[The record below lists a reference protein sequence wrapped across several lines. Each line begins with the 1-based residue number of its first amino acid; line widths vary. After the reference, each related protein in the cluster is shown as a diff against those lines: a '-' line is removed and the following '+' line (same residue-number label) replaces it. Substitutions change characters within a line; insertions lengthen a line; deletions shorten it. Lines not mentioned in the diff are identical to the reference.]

1 MAGLRSLVLVVMLV
15 IMVVVLAGCASSA
28 GKGEG
33 EGSSSDTLANAGSS
47 GSASSVDASGKVGA
61 RGRSSGAVS
70 GVVSRPAVKDFVE
83 SVALKDIHF
92 DFDRYEIRPDDAQ
105 ILDANAEW
113 LKTHPEYLLLVEGH
127 ADERG
132 TSEYNLA
139 LGDRRARASVNYLV
153 AQGVKANRIT
163 TISYGEM
170 RPLCRESSESCWSEN
185 RRSHFAVQRQRQ

>member
-1 MAGLRSLVLVVMLV
+1 MAGLRSLVLVAMLL

-33 EGSSSDTLANAGSS
+33 SSSDTLATPGSS
-47 GSASSVDASGKVGA
+47 GSTASVDGSGRIGA

-70 GVVSRPAVKDFVE
+70 GVVARPAVKDFVE
-83 SVALKDIHF
+83 TVALKDIHF
-92 DFDRYEIRPDDAQ
+92 DFDRYDIRPDDAL

-113 LKTHPEYLLLVEGH
+113 LKAHPEYLLLVEGH

-153 AQGVKANRIT
+153 SQGVKANRIT

-170 RPLCRESSESCWSEN
+170 RPLCRESAESCWAEN
-185 RRSHFAVQRQRQ
+185 RRSHFSVQRQRQ

>member
-1 MAGLRSLVLVVMLV
+1 MAGLRSLVLVAMLL
-15 IMVVVLAGCASSA
+15 IMVVVLAGCASTA
-28 GKGEG
+28 GKEG

-47 GSASSVDASGKVGA
+47 GSASSVDGKAGA
-61 RGRSSGAVS
+61 RGRSSGGVS

-83 SVALKDIHF
+83 TVALRDIHF
-92 DFDRYEIRPDDAQ
+92 DFDRYDIRAEEAQ

-113 LKTHPEYLLLVEGH
+113 LKSHPEYLLLVEGH

-132 TSEYNLA
+132 TSEYNIA

-170 RPLCRESSESCWSEN
+170 RPLCRESSESCWAEN

>member
-1 MAGLRSLVLVVMLV
+1 MAGLRSMVLVAMFV

-28 GKGEG
+28 SKEG
-33 EGSSSDTLANAGSS
+33 EGSSSDTLANSGSS
-47 GSASSVDASGKVGA
+47 GSASSVDGSGKVGA

-70 GVVSRPAVKDFVE
+70 GVVSRPAVKDFAE
-83 SVALKDIHF
+83 NVALQDIHF
-92 DFDRYEIRPDDAQ
+92 DFDRYEIRPDDAR

-139 LGDRRARASVNYLV
+139 LGDRRARSSLNYLV

-170 RPLCRESSESCWSEN
+170 RPLCRESSESCWAEN